1 MNKSLLFAFLLSV
14 TFFNNGFTQ
23 VINSNIFYK
32 IKSSQS
38 GLFLSVQSNSMK
50 SKTPVIQSNTMAGS
64 CEDGQAFRFVSVG
77 DYIKIEVRNKSGK
90 CLAID
95 STQKD
100 ANIIMTDYDGS
111 DNQLWKLIKTNN
123 MYVIQNKSTALTLTV
138 SDSNAKS
145 GAAIVAWDLM
155 NSPNQ
160 QWELAPAEDENPYWE
175 NLGNI
180 INTSRTEMMP
190 AISPDGKV
198 MYFTRGNRV
207 RGYVSNGDMYMATLQ
222 QNGQWDGV
230 KKVDVLSN
238 ERHNGV
244 VGFFPGGNSLLLFGD
259 YSGGNAF
266 FSITKKTTTGWT
278 KPIPVKF
285 RTPKLTQNIWSG
297 TIGSDGKT
305 ILIELNTTGYLDE
318 SDLFVTFMDAKG
330 NWSEVRNLGE
340 VINIP
345 GSWDG
350 TPYLAPDMKTLYF
363 NSSRNNTGGT
373 EIFMAKRLDDT
384 WTNWSDP
391 VKIEVSMYEDA
402 VIQYYL
408 VPGDGTYAY
417 FVSGTKTFGE
427 GDIQRMKL
435 KADEKPDPFLIL
447 SGRTLDSKTG
457 KPISTSIVF
466 EDLDTNQKKGL
477 LTSDPITGSYQIALP
492 KGINYG
498 VYASAKGYFSITQQ
512 IEIKNLAYY
521 SEKNQDLLLA
531 LLEIGEAVA
540 LNNLFFDKGKDA
552 LLPTSF
558 PELDRLVI
566 LLSENSAMQIE
577 LQGHTDN
584 VGGVKENQ
592 LLSEN
597 RARKVADYLI
607 QYGINATR
615 VTTKGFGASKPLA
628 PNDKEENRKKNRRVE
643 FMIMSK

>member
-1 MNKSLLFAFLLSV
+1 MNKSLLFALLLSV
-14 TFFNNGFTQ
+14 TFCNNGFTQ

-38 GLFLSVQSNSMK
+38 GLFLTVQSNSMK
-50 SKTPVIQSNTMAGS
+50 SKTPVIQSNTIAGS
-64 CEDGQAFRFVSVG
+64 CEDGQAYRFVSVG
-77 DYIKIEVRNKSGK
+77 DNIKIEVRNKSGK
-90 CLAID
+90 CLTID
-95 STQKD
+95 STLKE
-100 ANIIMTDYDGS
+100 ATIIMTDYDGS

-160 QWELAPAEDENPYWE
+160 QWELAPAEDEKPYWE

-207 RGYVSNGDMYMATLQ
+207 RGYVSNGDIYMATLQ

-318 SDLFVTFMDAKG
+318 SDLFVTFMDANG

-384 WTNWSDP
+384 WTNWSNP

-492 KGINYG
+492 RGINYG
-498 VYASAKGYFSITQQ
+498 VYASASGYYSITQQ
-512 IEIKNLAYY
+512 IEIKNLVNY
-521 SEKNQDLLLA
+521 
-531 LLEIGEAVA
+531 
-540 LNNLFFDKGKDA
+540 
-552 LLPTSF
+552 
-558 PELDRLVI
+558 
-566 LLSENSAMQIE
+566 
-577 LQGHTDN
+577 
-584 VGGVKENQ
+584 
-592 LLSEN
+592 
-597 RARKVADYLI
+597 
-607 QYGINATR
+607 
-615 VTTKGFGASKPLA
+615 
-628 PNDKEENRKKNRRVE
+628 
-643 FMIMSK
+643 

>member
-1 MNKSLLFAFLLSV
+1 MKAAH
-14 TFFNNGFTQ
+14 
-23 VINSNIFYK
+23 
-32 IKSSQS
+32 S

-50 SKTPVIQSNTMAGS
+50 SNTQMIQTNMATGA
-64 CEDGQAFRFVSVG
+64 CEDGQAFRFVKIA
-77 DYIKIEVRNKSGK
+77 DHYKIEVRNKSGK

-95 STQKD
+95 TTLKG

-111 DNQLWKLIKTNN
+111 DNQLWKLNKSNN
-123 MYVIQNKSTALTLTV
+123 LYNIQNKANALTLTV
-138 SDSNAKS
+138 SNTSTLV
-145 GAAIVAWDLM
+145 GASIVAWDLLD
-155 NSPNQ
+155 SPNQ
-160 QWELAPAEDENPYWE
+160 QWEFSPAEEEKPYWE

-180 INTSRTEMMP
+180 INTPRTEMMP
-190 AISPDGKV
+190 AFSPDGKV
-198 MYFTRGNRV
+198 MYFTRGNQV
-207 RGYVSNGDMYMATLQ
+207 RGFVSNGDIFMTTLQ
-222 QNGQWDGV
+222 ENGQWSEA
-230 KKVDVLSN
+230 KKVDALSN

-297 TIGSDGKT
+297 AIGSDGKT
-305 ILIELNTTGYLDE
+305 ILIELNTTGYLNE
-318 SDLFVTFMDAKG
+318 SDLFVTFMDANG

-373 EIFMAKRLDDT
+373 EIFMAKRLDDS
-384 WTNWSDP
+384 WTNWSEP

-408 VPGDGTYAY
+408 VPGDGTHAY
-417 FVSGTKTFGE
+417 FVSGTKSFGE
-427 GDIQRMKL
+427 GDILRMKL

-447 SGRTLDSKTG
+447 SGNTLDSKTR
-457 KPISTSIVF
+457 KPISAFIVF
-466 EDLDTNQKKGL
+466 EDLDTNEKKGV
-477 LTSDPITGSYQIALP
+477 LTSDPTTGSYQIALP

-498 VYASAKGYFSITQQ
+498 VYASAKGYYSVTQQ
-512 IEIKNLAYY
+512 VEIKNLANY
-521 SEKNQDLLLA
+521 SEKSQNLLLA
-531 LLEIGEAVA
+531 PLEIGETVA

-558 PELDRLVI
+558 PELERLVK
-566 LLSENSAMQIE
+566 LLKENPTMQIE

-584 VGGVKENQ
+584 VGGIKENQ
-592 LLSEN
+592 LLSES
-597 RARKVADYLI
+597 RSKKVADYLI
-607 QYGINATR
+607 HNGINATR
-615 VTTKGFGASKPLA
+615 VTSKGFGASKPIA
-628 PNDKEENRKKNRRVE
+628 PNDKEENRRKNRRVE
-643 FMIMSK
+643 FVIVSK

>member
-1 MNKSLLFAFLLSV
+1 MNKSSLLALLLYTTISNV
-14 TFFNNGFTQ
+14 GLAQ
-23 VINSNIFYK
+23 VVNSTAFYK
-32 IKSSQS
+32 MKAAHS
-38 GLFLSVQSNSMK
+38 GLFLSVRSNSMK
-50 SKTPVIQSNTMAGS
+50 SNTQMIQSNTLAGA
-64 CEDGQAFRFVSVG
+64 CEDGQAFRFVKIG
-77 DYIKIEVRNKSGK
+77 DHYKIEVRNKSGK

-95 STQKD
+95 STLKG
-100 ANIIMTDYDGS
+100 ANIIINDYDGS

-123 MYVIQNKSTALTLTV
+123 VYAIQNKSTALTLTV
-138 SDSNAKS
+138 SDANTNS
-145 GAAIVAWDLM
+145 GAAIVAWDSM

-160 QWELAPAEDENPYWE
+160 QWELAPAEEEKPYWE

-180 INTSRTEMMP
+180 INTTRTEMMP
-190 AISPDGKV
+190 AISPDGRV

-207 RGYVSNGDMYMATLQ
+207 RGYVSNGDIYMATLQ
-222 QNGQWDGV
+222 ENGQWGEV
-230 KKVDVLSN
+230 KKVDALSN

-297 TIGSDGKT
+297 AIGSDGKT

-318 SDLFVTFMDAKG
+318 SDLFVTFMDANG

-408 VPGDGTYAY
+408 VPGDGTHAY

-427 GDIQRMKL
+427 GDILRMKL
-435 KADEKPDPFLIL
+435 KEEERPEPFLIL

-457 KPISTSIVF
+457 NPISASIVF
-466 EDLDTNQKKGL
+466 EDLDTNQKKGV
-477 LTSDPITGSYQIALP
+477 LTSDPVTGTYQIALP

-498 VYASAKGYFSITQQ
+498 VYASAKGYYSITQQ
-512 IEIKNLAYY
+512 IEIKNLVNY

-531 LLEIGEAVA
+531 PLEIGETLA

-552 LLPTSF
+552 LLPTSY
-558 PELDRLVI
+558 PELERLVK
-566 LLSENSAMQIE
+566 LLNDNPAMQIE
-577 LQGHTDN
+577 LHGHTDN

-597 RARKVADYLI
+597 RSRKVADYLI

-615 VTTKGFGASKPLA
+615 VKSKGFGASKPIA
-628 PNDKEENRKKNRRVE
+628 PNDKEENRRKNRRVE
-643 FMIMSK
+643 FVIMSK